1 MSVPAS
7 TEAAAQRP
15 PLWLRALIAAAVA
28 TIAALLADHPLSED
42 FSPVWSAA
50 RFMLSGVDPYAAIGP
65 GRVFDTAFPLYYPAT
80 AAVAVLPLSALPLN
94 VARIVFAAG
103 GAAVFSFM
111 LTRDGLSKLPW
122 LASYTFLSCLY
133 VVQWTTWLAAAAAYP
148 VIGFLA
154 SAKPNAGI
162 AVLATIRS
170 RRSLM
175 LAVGGCAVVGLIALA
190 LDPDWPIR
198 WFNATRGVPHIRTLA
213 LVHPAGVLL
222 LASLLRWRR
231 PEAAA
236 LAALAVVPHN
246 PLPHNF
252 LLLAVGRW
260 SAIESTILAALSW
273 CTVAFIWP
281 GGAQRADFTA
291 LSTVSG
297 RVSLFLLYLPALV
310 MILRKPNTA

>member
-1 MSVPAS
+1 VSEPGPTDPVI
-7 TEAAAQRP
+7 QQP
-15 PLWLRALIAAAVA
+15 PLWLRLLIAAAVA
-28 TIAALLADHPLSED
+28 VVAALLADHPMSED

-50 RFMLSGVDPYAAIGP
+50 RMMLGGTDPYAAIGP
-65 GRVFDTAFPLYYPAT
+65 GRAFDTAFPLYYPAT
-80 AAVAVLPLSALPLN
+80 AAVAVLPLSVLPLDI
-94 VARIVFAAG
+94 ARIVFAAG
-103 GAAVFSFM
+103 GAAVFSLM

-148 VIGFLA
+148 VIGFVA
-154 SAKPNAGI
+154 SAKPNAGV
-162 AVLATIRS
+162 AVLAAIRS
-170 RRSLM
+170 RRGLI
-175 LAVGGCAVVGLIALA
+175 LAVGGCTIVALISLA
-190 LDPDWPIR
+190 LDPDWPLR
-198 WFNATRGVPHIRTLA
+198 WFAATRGVPHIRVLA

-222 LASLLRWRR
+222 LAGLLRWRR

-236 LAALAVVPHN
+236 LVTLAVIPHN

-260 SAIESTILAALSW
+260 TAIESTILAALSW
-273 CTVAFIWP
+273 CAVAFIWP
-281 GGAQRADFTA
+281 RGQQHADFTA